1 MNHINGEE
9 GKGENPNGTTEEA
22 VQPMTAEEIKLK
34 ELKRLKKKRYLDNKK
49 KKWYATKMNT
59 YIYI

>member
-1 MNHINGEE
+1 
-9 GKGENPNGTTEEA
+9 
-22 VQPMTAEEIKLK
+22 MTAEEIKLK